1 MTARGPEVDLDRL
14 ADFVGGALDGTPD
27 AEAVRHLIASH
38 SGWADAYTTLVS
50 ADEAVR
56 GHLHALGS
64 EAPAVPD
71 DVLQRLDA
79 ALAAAAPP
87 RLKVVPPVRDELAE
101 RRNRRRRWTVG
112 LATAA
117 AVLVCGSIGV
127 TVLRSA
133 TLEQHSAT
141 SSGDRAAGGA
151 GVAAP
156 PKAASP
162 QDSSEVSVYSSGRDY
177 SPDSLRSLCLLGG
190 LSAAGKSPNDIQ
202 QNTGSGPGPLRA
214 DEPTPVPNELTAL
227 SSPAIRAAC
236 LSAIETE
243 YGGRVVVVDYA
254 RFQGAPALV
263 VLLDGAS
270 FANGGRGAVV
280 VGPQC
285 GTGNTTDERYKL
297 PL

>member
-1 MTARGPEVDLDRL
+1 MTASRPEVDLDRL

-27 AEAVRHLIASH
+27 ADAVRHLIANDA
-38 SGWADAYTTLVS
+38 GWADAYTALVS

-87 RLKVVPPVRDELAE
+87 RLKLIPGERDELAA
-101 RRNRRRRWTVG
+101 RRTRRRRWTVG

-127 TVLRSA
+127 AVLRSA
-133 TLEQHSAT
+133 PFAQNSAT
-141 SSGDRAAGGA
+141 SSADRAGGA
-151 GVAAP
+151 AVP
-156 PKAASP
+156 PKAAEGSGGTA
-162 QDSSEVSVYSSGRDY
+162 VYSSGRDY
-177 SPDSLRSLCLLGG
+177 GPDSLRSLALLGG
-190 LSAAGKSPNDIQ
+190 LNAAGKSPAQMQ
-202 QNTGSGPGPLRA
+202 QETGSGPGNGPGPLRA
-214 DEPTPVPNELTAL
+214 VEPSAVPSDLAPLND
-227 SSPAIRAAC
+227 PAAREAC
-236 LSAIETE
+236 LSAIVTQ
-243 YGGRVVVVDYA
+243 YGGRVALVDYA

-263 VLLDGAS
+263 VLLDGAT
-270 FANGGRGAVV
+270 FAGGGRLAVV

-285 GTGNTTDERYKL
+285 GRGNTTDERYKL
-297 PL
+297 PI